1 MAVGWG
7 KSGILWDAGVDSLS
21 FYTGTSRRARCG
33 LHTPVRGTQH
43 TVNYGVGLG
52 SRRCHGCGMGDKAG
66 FCGTRV
72 WTHFLFIRAQA
83 GGRSA
88 GFTRLCVECSMQ
100 LTTAWA
106 WEPLLPRLWDGG
118 LSGILWDAG
127 VGLLP
132 FYYTGTGRR
141 ARETCCGLTC
151 LCVERSIQLTTA
163 WAWDRCHRGC
173 RMGDKAGCYSEIARS
188 LPFCWEAMGCGLHLL
203 GRRESARRRFPAI
216 FPDCCPVLHCCHALT
231 GEPPCL
237 EYTVFYKGNST
248 GAAHR
253 QGKPARIARP
263 PPEKISQLWR
273 HLEPSPCHRWGCPH
287 ALPARGPPAI
297 RAPTRLCLRRLLLAP
312 GGQFPMCA
320 HAFLLRIRAQ
330 AAPMQATA
338 MPSQCPPYH
347 AQAFC
352 PNLPGATCTA
362 TFGCMFCLSLPMQ
375 GGRPPFAPR
384 AAAVPAPSAAS
395 CARRGGSCVVHA
407 HVSGCACTGGADAGH
422 CHAVLVPA
430 LPCTSILSQ
439 PAWGNMYLPP
449 LGACFVCPCPCRRP
463 PRHLRPRARLCLR
476 HLLLPAPGG
485 ASLRGPCPCLRVRV
499 PGRRRCRPPSCRP
512 GARPLSPPLPR
523 ATVLHS
529 ACPGQAPGAP
539 SARPPARPPRP
550 PWRRPN
556 P

>member
-1 MAVGWG
+1 M
-7 KSGILWDAGVDSLS
+7 
-21 FYTGTSRRARCG
+21 
-33 LHTPVRGTQH
+33 QH
-43 TVNYGVGLG
+43 AVNYGVGLG
-52 SRRCHGCGMGDKAG
+52 AAAAAAVGWGIKRDFVGRGCGSAS
-66 FCGTRV
+66 
-72 WTHFLFIRAQA
+72 FLLYGHRPEGA
-83 GGRSA
+83 GGRAA
-88 GFTRLCVECSMQ
+88 GF
-100 LTTAWA
+100 
-106 WEPLLPRLWDGG
+106 
-118 LSGILWDAG
+118 
-127 VGLLP
+127 
-132 FYYTGTGRR
+132 
-141 ARETCCGLTC
+141 TC

-173 RMGDKAGCYSEIARS
+173 RMGDKAGCCGTRAWARS
-188 LPFCWEAMGCGLHLL
+188 LFVGRQWAAVFICWAGGKAHGAGFLPFFPTAALCCIAAMPLQGNRPVWSILSFTRETARVRHTVR
-203 GRRESARRRFPAI
+203 GR
-216 FPDCCPVLHCCHALT
+216 
-231 GEPPCL
+231 
-237 EYTVFYKGNST
+237 
-248 GAAHR
+248 
-253 QGKPARIARP
+253 PARIARP

-485 ASLRGPCPCLRVRV
+485 ASLRGPCPCLRVRA